1 MISVREFD
9 DLAALSVFQ
18 FLDVD
23 DRREAELTRGQGGPL
38 IGLWADWRA
47 MRSAH
52 VLSIVAHVS
61 KAPSSTAFAVL
72 ALGNTGQ
79 AGVAQAALIAR
90 DHTKFRR
97 PLAELAL
104 TIRDEMPRFCL
115 ERGIHRI
122 EARAWAD
129 HPRASR
135 FLDAV
140 GFTHEADM
148 PGFGAD
154 GAVTFRQFAWLSPD
168 LQQGA

>member
-1 MISVREFD
+1 MISIRDFD
-9 DLAALSVFQ
+9 DMAALSVFQ
-18 FLDVD
+18 FLDPD
-23 DRREAELTRGQGGPL
+23 DRREAELTRGAASTGF
-38 IGLWADWRA
+38 GLWADWRA
-47 MRSAH
+47 VRGGH

-61 KAPSSTAFAVL
+61 DHPGATAFAVL

-79 AGVAQAALIAR
+79 SGVAQAALVAR
-90 DHTKFRR
+90 DHSKFRR

-104 TIRDEMPRFCL
+104 AVRTGMPRFCL

-122 EARAWAD
+122 EARAWSE

-135 FLDAV
+135 FLEAV
-140 GFTHEADM
+140 GFTHETDM

-168 LQQGA
+168 IQTGA